1 MYDLATICFMQ
12 VAARNMRENL
22 HRELNG
28 MNTEVPIS
36 RPTRTA
42 PLREKFSAQLI
53 IWGQRLQAQN
63 DAGQQPTLRTVA
75 K

>member
-22 HRELNG
+22 RRELNG
-28 MNTEVPIS
+28 INIELPKS
-36 RPTRTA
+36 QPTRMA
-42 PLREKFSAQLI
+42 QLREKCSAQLI
-53 IWGQRLQAQN
+53 VWGQRLQAQN
-63 DAGQQPTLRTVA
+63 GAGRQPTLRTVA